1 MPYKNGCE
9 YKIKCP
15 WCDYNGSKYRNHLKR
30 IHPEKTLD
38 DYYLI
43 TSGAKE
49 LPKCKN
55 TECNNKVHV
64 EPTKFRYGIGKFCS
78 AKCAHRYEF
87 LNNNPSFNRKQ
98 ESNEKM
104 VLTELKSHQTSRAS
118 WNAAKKLDP
127 NKYCEIYLGLS
138 KDINRIKIGFGN
150 SANGRKYRYELGGIK
165 FDEFIVIKSKIGIAP
180 RIEETLMLEFND
192 YTLPLEK
199 DKFPKWRRLGYTEYF
214 DHIIWDKFKS
224 RFYELI
230 DLYR

>member
-1 MPYKNGCE
+1 
-9 YKIKCP
+9 
-15 WCDYNGSKYRNHLKR
+15 
-30 IHPEKTLD
+30 
-38 DYYLI
+38 
-43 TSGAKE
+43 
-49 LPKCKN
+49 
-55 TECNNKVHV
+55 
-64 EPTKFRYGIGKFCS
+64 
-78 AKCAHRYEF
+78 
-87 LNNNPSFNRKQ
+87 
-98 ESNEKM
+98 M